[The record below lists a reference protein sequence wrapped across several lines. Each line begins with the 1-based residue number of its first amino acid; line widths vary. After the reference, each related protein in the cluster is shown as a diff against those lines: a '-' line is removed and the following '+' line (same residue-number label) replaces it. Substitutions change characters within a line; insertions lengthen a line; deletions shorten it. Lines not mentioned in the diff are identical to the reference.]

1 MANLDTISPKHNC
14 KESAHFNTLKLICQF
29 LDQIGQISFHRHVL
43 YSAMTKCKQFLPSSS
58 FLFILGPSL
67 LLWCLHIFVRI
78 FLYLRISAEDPLC
91 NNVQIWI
98 KCVTDGTSAQIMV
111 TYYNLNQTNV
121 LFPFVDVYSPGLHI
135 IIITM

>member
-1 MANLDTISPKHNC
+1 M
-14 KESAHFNTLKLICQF
+14 
-29 LDQIGQISFHRHVL
+29 QII
-43 YSAMTKCKQFLPSSS
+43 LPSSS

-78 FLYLRISAEDPLC
+78 FLYLRISAEDLLC
-91 NNVQIWI
+91 KNVQIWI

-111 TYYNLNQTNV
+111 TPYYNLNQTNV